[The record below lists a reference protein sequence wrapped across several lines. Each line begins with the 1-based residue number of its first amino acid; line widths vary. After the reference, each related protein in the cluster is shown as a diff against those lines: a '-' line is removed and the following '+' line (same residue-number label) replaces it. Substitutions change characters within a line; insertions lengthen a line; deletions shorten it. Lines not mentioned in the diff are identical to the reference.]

1 MKDQGV
7 RLSERY
13 TRLLAA
19 FGVWLGMGAAL
30 LLLGS
35 GQWVLG
41 IILSALTAVLIVV
54 GIRGSRMSEKTF
66 MRRDLR
72 LQGLTLAIPVGF
84 IGLLILLLGRFF
96 TPLVGYA
103 IGYYLVLLVIAAL
116 AGRELLSAEPAN

>member
-19 FGVWLGMGAAL
+19 FGAWLGMGAAL

-72 LQGLTLAIPVGF
+72 LQWLTLAIPVGF
-84 IGLLILLLGRFF
+84 IGLLILLLARFF

-103 IGYYLVLLVIAAL
+103 IGYFLVLLVIAAL

>member
-19 FGVWLGMGAAL
+19 FGVWLGLGAAL

-35 GQWVLG
+35 GQWILG

-66 MRRDLR
+66 TRRDLR
-72 LQGLTLAIPVGF
+72 LQWFTLAIPVGF
-84 IGLLILLLGRFF
+84 IGLSILLLGRFF
-96 TPLVGYA
+96 APLVGYA
-103 IGYYLVLLVIAAL
+103 IGYYLVLLVIAAF
-116 AGRELLSAEPAN
+116 AGRELLSAKPAS